1 MDECECRYL
10 ENWDILFY
18 RESSER
24 GGALLWSY
32 HGETVALKAVT
43 LNRGLSLLLLLL
55 LFPSFFIQTLRT
67 NEERGTERNRVSY
80 YWNYGRDPDAR
91 KSKFAVSST
100 VAALLRFIAD
110 KTPRFS
116 LVKETRRQRP
126 TPLLLRDSRA
136 AISRLQQG
144 KQVWR

>member
-1 MDECECRYL
+1 MNECECGYL

-43 LNRGLSLLLLLL
+43 LNRGLSLLLLL
-55 LFPSFFIQTLRT
+55 PSFFIQTLRT
-67 NEERGTERNRVSY
+67 NEERGMERNRVSY

-116 LVKETRRQRP
+116 LVEETRRQRP
-126 TPLLLRDSRA
+126 APLLLRDSRA
-136 AISRLQQG
+136 AISGLRQG

>member
-24 GGALLWSY
+24 GGLFYEVTTAKRSLWKRLLWI
-32 HGETVALKAVT
+32 VAY
-43 LNRGLSLLLLLL
+43 
-55 LFPSFFIQTLRT
+55 LFFFFLPSFFIQTLRT

-110 KTPRFS
+110 KTARFS
-116 LVKETRRQRP
+116 LVEETRRQRP
-126 TPLLLRDSRA
+126 APLLLRDSRA
-136 AISRLQQG
+136 PISGLRQG